1 MSDGRHRLRSLLTL
15 AYMNG
20 VVPMRTQPLY
30 LLGVIASPLSV
41 LFFISVASHGLLLR
55 DAVAGGMVLTM
66 VTIGTSLQSDMSHYR
81 QDLKLQDLIV
91 ASPVEAPTYVAGIA
105 LSELIYS
112 IPGVAL
118 FAVLWVL
125 NAPVTWLTVVEVLPV
140 LLLVWAFASGL
151 GFTLAT
157 YFADVRET
165 FIFSTLVS
173 LALTVLPPVYYPV
186 GLLPASLQ
194 PLAYLSPT
202 TYAADLMRNAFGL
215 EPLGIVPKL
224 IDWAVLIAFTVG
236 LLALASVKARWR
248 EV

>member
-1 MSDGRHRLRSLLTL
+1 LTGRHRLRALLTL

-20 VVPMRTQPLY
+20 IVPMRTQPLY
-30 LLGVIASPLSV
+30 LLGVIASPLSF
-41 LFFISVASHGLLLR
+41 LFFITVASHGLLLR

-105 LSELIYS
+105 LSELVYS
-112 IPGVAL
+112 IPGIVL

-125 NAPVTWLTVVEVLPV
+125 NAPVSLWTVAEVLPV

-186 GLLPASLQ
+186 SLLPKGIQ
-194 PLAYLSPT
+194 PFAYLSPT

-215 EPLGIVPKL
+215 EPLSWIAKLTDWGI
-224 IDWAVLIAFTVG
+224 LIAFTIG
-236 LLALASVKARWR
+236 LLALASAKARWR
-248 EV
+248 DP